1 MNEFIAR
8 NGIIAQNNS
17 TVSGS
22 LTVTGGLTGSIQ
34 GTATTAS
41 YVLNAVSSS
50 YATKALSASY
60 APSAGATLTAYG
72 QTLFVDATN
81 GNDSTALLGR
91 IDLPY
96 KTISA
101 SVVAAQTGSTVYV
114 YPGTYN
120 DTNIFKDG
128 VNYYFVNGATIKPA
142 NTSSVFLVNNPV
154 NDVNIDGALTV
165 NTNQNG
171 IVFDIQNNASGSN
184 YFIKFKQIIGTTAL
198 TTDAVGSKSL
208 IRFANTVPS
217 SSLKCYANVQ
227 GDIKFT
233 STLNAVSIGAFYTI
247 NDAVNLTYQG
257 NIICT
262 STACAFKRA
271 SQGTNTTSIYSGFFS
286 STGATYTFYLAS
298 GNQWVYEMVNGTIA
312 NTSVANGVY
321 AFTNSSNQY
330 SHTTVNANIIGN
342 VLVTNSYID
351 EIVFNG
357 NISGYGA
364 SSPVYVLIQGTA
376 SPAVLPTNC
385 TINGNISFGS
395 IIMQGGNAIIN
406 GAVELNA
413 GNFTSQGLYTQTGG
427 VMYWKG
433 YGQFYTTNTINSSVS
448 NTITSTVNGGK
459 LVIAKGSVFQLSAL
473 NSSGVATQHG
483 LQISGGIVQVEGKVE
498 YASSGYT
505 ANLAAIKL
513 ISGSLIL
520 DGGTIINRL
529 TSPSASILVDN
540 TGSTTVKIYNNT
552 FSNLPVSGTYTN
564 AITNGGGTYYSN
576 TSTID

>member
-1 MNEFIAR
+1 
-8 NGIIAQNNS
+8 
-17 TVSGS
+17 
-22 LTVTGGLTGSIQ
+22 
-34 GTATTAS
+34 
-41 YVLNAVSSS
+41 
-50 YATKALSASY
+50 
-60 APSAGATLTAYG
+60 
-72 QTLFVDATN
+72 
-81 GNDSTALLGR
+81 
-91 IDLPY
+91 
-96 KTISA
+96 
-101 SVVAAQTGSTVYV
+101 
-114 YPGTYN
+114 
-120 DTNIFKDG
+120 
-128 VNYYFVNGATIKPA
+128 
-142 NTSSVFLVNNPV
+142 
-154 NDVNIDGALTV
+154 
-165 NTNQNG
+165 
-171 IVFDIQNNASGSN
+171 
-184 YFIKFKQIIGTTAL
+184 
-198 TTDAVGSKSL
+198 
-208 IRFANTVPS
+208 
-217 SSLKCYANVQ
+217 
-227 GDIKFT
+227 
-233 STLNAVSIGAFYTI
+233 
-247 NDAVNLTYQG
+247 
-257 NIICT
+257 
-262 STACAFKRA
+262 
-271 SQGTNTTSIYSGFFS
+271 
-286 STGATYTFYLAS
+286 
-298 GNQWVYEMVNGTIA
+298 MVNGTIA